1 MCGVLPSFRNNHC
14 DEKLQALLFFFCSY
28 QFLELINYN
37 PECLFHN
44 IFMKT
49 IFSLFQMISDL
60 NTYLHKAV
68 PDTRLTIKKYLDGKF
83 EYLVSCFWIFVIWY
97 RFETLSYY
105 SKRILFISHHFIVQP
120 LMTNCLYSRVD
131 KKC

>member
-1 MCGVLPSFRNNHC
+1 MSQLNKCVVCYHYFRNNHC
-14 DEKLQALLFFFCSY
+14 DEKLQALLLKKICSY

-49 IFSLFQMISDL
+49 KFSLFQMISDL

-97 RFETLSYY
+97 RFELLFKKNIIHILSFYRSTLD
-105 SKRILFISHHFIVQP
+105 
-120 LMTNCLYSRVD
+120 D
-131 KKC
+131 KLPV